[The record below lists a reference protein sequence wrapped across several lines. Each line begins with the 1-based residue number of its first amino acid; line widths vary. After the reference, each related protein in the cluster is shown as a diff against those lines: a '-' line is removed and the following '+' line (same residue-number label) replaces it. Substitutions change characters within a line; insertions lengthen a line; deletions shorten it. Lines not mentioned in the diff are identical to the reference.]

1 MMRRTVVVAHRKRMV
16 AEGIVA
22 ALDRY
27 PAIVPVTA
35 VATAL
40 EAEQLAERV
49 DAAALDVDLPGARQ
63 AAAELRRRGVRV
75 VFITDERDE
84 PRGDREE
91 ERRVPLGAPVA
102 ALASAL
108 VPGVSNGNGSSELTK
123 REREILDLLV
133 EGLAAKQVARS
144 LGISPKTVE
153 HHKARIFRKLRVSN
167 QTAAVSVVLG
177 GGRGGS
183 PLTA

>member
-1 MMRRTVVVAHRKRMV
+1 MRWTVVVAHRKAMV
-16 AEGIVA
+16 AEAIGA

-27 PAIVPVTA
+27 DAIVPVAA

-40 EAEQLAERV
+40 EAEQRGERV
-49 DAAALDVDLPGARQ
+49 DAAALDVGLPGVRQ
-63 AAAELRRRGVRV
+63 AASRLRRRGVRV

-84 PRGDREE
+84 PPRKREA
-91 ERRVPLGAPVA
+91 ERRVSLRAPVA

-108 VPGVSNGNGSSELTK
+108 VPGIRGGDGSSQLTN
-123 REREILDLLV
+123 REREILGLLAQ
-133 EGLAAKQVARS
+133 GLAAKQVARS

-167 QTAAVSVVLG
+167 QTAAVSVAL

-183 PLTA
+183 RLTA

>member
-1 MMRRTVVVAHRKRMV
+1 
-16 AEGIVA
+16 
-22 ALDRY
+22 
-27 PAIVPVTA
+27 
-35 VATAL
+35 
-40 EAEQLAERV
+40 
-49 DAAALDVDLPGARQ
+49 
-63 AAAELRRRGVRV
+63 V

-84 PRGDREE
+84 ARGDLEV
-91 ERRVPLGAPVA
+91 ERRVSLGSRIA

-108 VPGVSNGNGSSELTK
+108 VPGISNGKGSSELTK
-123 REREILDLLV
+123 REREILDLV
-133 EGLAAKQVARS
+133 VQGLAAKQVARS

-183 PLTA
+183 RVTA